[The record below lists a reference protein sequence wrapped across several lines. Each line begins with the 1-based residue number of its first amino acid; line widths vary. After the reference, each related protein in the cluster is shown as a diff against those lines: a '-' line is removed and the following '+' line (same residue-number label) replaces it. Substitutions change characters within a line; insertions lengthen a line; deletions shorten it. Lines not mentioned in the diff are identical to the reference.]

1 MKHLAILLSV
11 LLAVPAAAQMPVWKH
26 GSMVAKSDAGIIMM
40 PTLGGFGPKQGV
52 DLQLLQMKDETGLM
66 RSLISGDVDSVDGS
80 PGVALIAGT
89 RGVDVRILGCFWP
102 GVPYGV
108 LARDKIKDVQ
118 DLRGHNFAISSPSSA
133 PDMVAR
139 AVLSH
144 YNIPRDSIHFADL
157 GGDADRFKAVVAG
170 LADATV
176 VSMEYVP
183 IAAKNDVKVLIAA
196 RDVMPNYLRLC
207 VTTTAK
213 EIATRRNDVVA
224 FMAAEIAG
232 LRHAMADRDASL
244 ALTRAITHLPASDPR
259 PAYIYDDAAT
269 HDAIDTE
276 LTLPM
281 DKLGWMQDQFVAL
294 GNLPR
299 KIDLNTL
306 VDPSIRADALK
317 RLAAEK

>member
-1 MKHLAILLSV
+1 
-11 LLAVPAAAQMPVWKH
+11 
-26 GSMVAKSDAGIIMM
+26 
-40 PTLGGFGPKQGV
+40 
-52 DLQLLQMKDETGLM
+52 MKDETGLM

-102 GVPYGV
+102 SAPYAVFVRGP
-108 LARDKIKDVQ
+108 INTVQ

-139 AVLSH
+139 AVLAKFDV
-144 YNIPRDSIHFADL
+144 PRDSIHFADL

-176 VSMEYVP
+176 VSMEYEP
-183 IAAKNDVKVLIAA
+183 IAAKNDVRLLLAA
-196 RDVMPNYLRLC
+196 RDVMPQYIRLC

-213 EIATRRNDVVA
+213 EIATRHDDVVA

-232 LRHAMADRDASL
+232 LRHAMADRDAAL
-244 ALTRAITHLPASDPR
+244 ALTRSITRLPADDPR
-259 PAYIYDDAAT
+259 PAYIYDDAAA
-269 HDAIDTE
+269 HHAIDTE
-276 LTLPM
+276 MTLPM
-281 DKLGWMQDQFVAL
+281 EKLGWMQDQLVAL

-306 VDPSIRADALK
+306 VDPSIRVDALK
-317 RLAAEK
+317 RLAAGQ